1 MLIALVISR
10 RIAGAIAGA
19 ISGAIASPI
28 RPLVIA
34 SAPMAVMA
42 VFVVNRLRCDINR
55 LTISVVVHRPW
66 LHIHGSRLY
75 VHRLRLRVNR
85 VGVADTKLHSRH
97 TNAN

>member
-10 RIAGAIAGA
+10 RIAGAI
-19 ISGAIASPI
+19 SGAITSPM

-34 SAPMAVMA
+34 TAPMAVMTM
-42 VFVVNRLRCDINR
+42 FVVNRLRCYINR
-55 LTISVVVHRPW
+55 LTISGVVHGPW